1 MFWLINSRKRAPGRK
16 RCQVALNYIPAI
28 IRIVVVCTIRG
39 EMFKKKQTKKN
50 PGRTSAIFRMLCCCV
65 PVLFS
70 VFVVSVIVKWLK
82 QKKKTHRK
90 GQKKNL
96 DVPNSSR
103 RFCSPVYAS
112 LM

>member
-1 MFWLINSRKRAPGRK
+1 MTGRK

-28 IRIVVVCTIRG
+28 IRIAVVCTIRG
-39 EMFKKKQTKKN
+39 EMLKKKKENKQKKN

-82 QKKKTHRK
+82 QKKNTHRK
-90 GQKKNL
+90 GQKKKTWMCQT
-96 DVPNSSR
+96 V
-103 RFCSPVYAS
+103 VVAS
-112 LM
+112 ALQSTHL

>member
-1 MFWLINSRKRAPGRK
+1 MTGRK

-39 EMFKKKQTKKN
+39 EMLKKTKKQKKKT
-50 PGRTSAIFRMLCCCV
+50 GRTSAIFRMLCCCV

-82 QKKKTHRK
+82 QKRKHRK
-90 GQKKNL
+90 GQKKNN
-96 DVPNSSR
+96 PG
-103 RFCSPVYAS
+103 CAKQ
-112 LM
+112 